1 MSKSNQL
8 VNRIIHAIQSVA
20 GAAGAQ
26 PIVLHEPHFDGNE
39 WRYVKECLDSNY
51 VSSVGKFVSQFEQD
65 LADYT
70 GAKYAIAVVNGTAAL
85 HVALMLAGVVR
96 DDEVL
101 VPSLSF
107 VATANATSYIGAI
120 PHFVDCSERTL
131 GVDPQTL
138 RSYLKKCTEI
148 RNRQCI
154 NINTGRII
162 RALVPMHTF
171 GHPAD
176 IDGLLA
182 VAHDYHLALIEDA
195 AESLGSRINGR
206 HTGTFGLMGALSFN
220 GNKVITTGGGGAI
233 LCNDEQLAKAAKH
246 LTTTAKL
253 PHRWAFNHDQI
264 GFNYRMPNINAALGC
279 AQLEQLDGFIA
290 AKRALFE
297 KYQAAFA
304 NISEVKLVQEPDH
317 TTSNYWLQTLLLNK
331 SEARA
336 GSKMATGLR
345 DLILSTAHDQGL
357 LLRPAWQLLHTLVPY
372 QHCPHMP
379 LTVAKSLE
387 QRLVNLPSSVVLTK
401 STITG

>member
-1 MSKSNQL
+1 MIKPEQL
-8 VNRIIHAIQSVA
+8 VVNRIIHAIQLVA
-20 GAAGAQ
+20 GAAGST
-26 PIVLHEPHFDGNE
+26 PISLHEPHFNGNE

-51 VSSVGKFVSQFEQD
+51 VSSVGQFVNRFEQE

-85 HVALMLAGVVR
+85 HVALLLAGVVR

-101 VPSLSF
+101 IPSLSF
-107 VATANATSYIGAI
+107 VATANATAYIGAI
-120 PHFVDCSERTL
+120 PHFVDSNERTL

-138 RSYLKKCTEI
+138 RTYLKKCTEI
-148 RNRQCI
+148 RNGQCI

-182 VAHDYHLALIEDA
+182 VAHDYRLALIEDA
-195 AESLGSRINGR
+195 AESLGSRVNGR

-233 LCNDEQLAKAAKH
+233 LCNDEQLAKQAKH

-253 PHRWAFNHDQI
+253 PHRWAFVHDQI
-264 GFNYRMPNINAALGC
+264 GFNYRMPNLNAALGC

-290 AKRALFE
+290 AKRVLFE
-297 KYQAAFA
+297 KYQIAFA
-304 NISEVKLVQEPDH
+304 DIPEVKLVQEPNH
-317 TTSNYWLQTLLLNK
+317 TSSNYWLQTLLIAK
-331 SEARA
+331 TEARA
-336 GSKMATGLR
+336 GTKLPTGMR
-345 DLILSTAHDQGL
+345 DLILNTSHNQGL
-357 LLRPAWQLLHTLVPY
+357 LLRPAWRLLHTLAPY
-372 QHCPHMP
+372 LHCPHMP

-387 QRLVNLPSSVVLTK
+387 QRLINLPSSVSIATNK
-401 STITG
+401 I